1 MYGAAAVCLIRPA
14 CVTWVWN
21 ALPVRHE
28 IQFGVLGPLQVS
40 VGSTPIQ
47 VGTPKQR
54 AVLAM
59 LIANANRAVSAADLI
74 TAIWAD
80 KPPAAARIS
89 VSAYVS
95 NLRRIITQS
104 GVDAHAVVSTAPNGY
119 RLEITTEQSDLARF
133 AAEQQAGN
141 NAVAAGH
148 FESAST
154 HLTAALRQWRGP
166 VLDDLRDFAFTDVLR
181 SELAEDKILAHTA
194 RAQAEIA
201 CGRAHTIVRE
211 LETLVGEHPYREP
224 LWAQLIT
231 AYYLT
236 DRQSDALDTYHR
248 LKTAL
253 SDDLGIDPAPALRT
267 LYEQILRQEPLDV
280 QRNAQA
286 AAQTIIAFEPD
297 ATTLISRV
305 TAVLRDVRDHVHRLK
320 GSATRIGRHPDNDLV
335 VPDDKVSRHHAVI
348 NNADTTHIITD
359 LGSANGVHVNGERIR
374 ATAELHDGDTIRIG
388 GQLFVFETY
397 PPATT
402 DAGDRV

>member
-1 MYGAAAVCLIRPA
+1 MGRQTPMAPGPQRAGTERD
-14 CVTWVWN
+14 
-21 ALPVRHE
+21 
-28 IQFGVLGPLQVS
+28 IQFGVLGPLQVN
-40 VGSTPIQ
+40 VGSAPIQ

-59 LIANANRAVSAADLI
+59 LVANANRAVSAADLI
-74 TAIWAD
+74 TAIWD
-80 KPPAAARIS
+80 GEPPAAARIS

-95 NLRRIITQS
+95 NLRRLITEA
-104 GVDAHAVVSTAPNGY
+104 GVDAHAVVATAPNGY

-133 AAEQQAGN
+133 ATEQQAGI
-141 NAVAAGH
+141 NAVAAGR
-148 FESAST
+148 FEAAST
-154 HLTAALRQWRGP
+154 HLTTALAQWRGP

-181 SELAEDKILAHTA
+181 NELAEDKVLAQTA
-194 RAQAEIA
+194 RAHAEIA

-211 LETLVGEHPYREP
+211 LESLVGEHPYREP
-224 LWAQLIT
+224 LWAQLMT

-248 LKTAL
+248 LKTTL

-286 AAQTIIAFEPD
+286 AAQTVVAFEPGV
-297 ATTLISRV
+297 TTLISPV
-305 TAVLRDVRDHVHRLK
+305 TAALRDVHDHLHRLR
-320 GSATRIGRHPDNDLV
+320 GSATRIGRSPDNDLV
-335 VPDDKVSRHHAVI
+335 LADDKVSRHHAVI

-374 ATAELHDGDTIRIG
+374 ATAELHDGDTLRIG
-388 GQLFVFETY
+388 SQVFVFQTSL
-397 PPATT
+397 PTT
-402 DAGDRV
+402 SQDGDRD

>member
-1 MYGAAAVCLIRPA
+1 MGGHTPLPPARRHAEAEPEIR
-14 CVTWVWN
+14 
-21 ALPVRHE
+21 
-28 IQFGVLGPLQVS
+28 FGVLGPLQVTI
-40 VGSTPIQ
+40 GSTPIH

-59 LIANANRAVSAADLI
+59 LITNADRAVSAADLI
-74 TAIWAD
+74 AAIWEGE
-80 KPPAAARIS
+80 PPAAARIS

-95 NLRRIITQS
+95 NLRRIITEA
-104 GVDAHAVVSTAPNGY
+104 GVDAHALVSTAPHGY
-119 RLEITTEQSDLARF
+119 RLDITAAQSDLALF
-133 AAEQQAGN
+133 ATEQQAGIS
-141 NAVAAGH
+141 AVAAGR
-148 FESAST
+148 FEAAST
-154 HLTAALRQWRGP
+154 HLTAALSQWRGP
-166 VLDDLRDFAFTDVLR
+166 VLDDLRDFAFAEALR
-181 SELAEDKILAHTA
+181 NELTEDKILAQTA

-253 SDDLGIDPAPALRT
+253 SDDLGIDPAPAVRA

-297 ATTLISRV
+297 VTALTSGV
-305 TAVLRDVRDHVHRLK
+305 TAVLRDGHDHLHRLK
-320 GSATRIGRHPDNDLV
+320 GSATRIGRSPDNDLV

-359 LGSANGVHVNGERIR
+359 LGSANGVYVNGERVR
-374 ATAELHDGDTIRIG
+374 ATAELHDGDAIRIG
-388 GQLFVFETY
+388 SQVFIFQSY
-397 PPATT
+397 PPAATRA
-402 DAGDRV
+402 DNRD

>member
-1 MYGAAAVCLIRPA
+1 MGGPTPLAPTPREARAEPEIR
-14 CVTWVWN
+14 
-21 ALPVRHE
+21 
-28 IQFGVLGPLQVS
+28 FGVLGPLQLII
-40 VGSTPIQ
+40 GSTPIQ

-59 LIANANRAVSAADLI
+59 LITNANRAVSAADLI
-74 TAIWAD
+74 TAIWED
-80 KPPAAARIS
+80 EPPAAARIS

-95 NLRRIITQS
+95 NLRRIITEA
-104 GVDAHAVVSTAPNGY
+104 GVDAHALVSTAPHGY
-119 RLEITTEQSDLARF
+119 RLDITAAQSDLARF
-133 AAEQQAGN
+133 AAEQQAGLS
-141 NAVAAGH
+141 AVAAGR

-154 HLTAALRQWRGP
+154 HLTAALSQWRGP
-166 VLDDLRDFAFTDVLR
+166 VLDDLRGFAFADSLR
-181 SELAEDKILAHTA
+181 GELTEDKLLAHTA

-224 LWAQLIT
+224 LWAQLIA

-267 LYEQILRQEPLDV
+267 LYEQVLRQEPLDV

-297 ATTLISRV
+297 VTALTSGV
-305 TAVLRDVRDHVHRLK
+305 TAVLRDGHDHVHRLK
-320 GSATRIGRHPDNDLV
+320 GSATRIGRSPDNDLV
-335 VPDDKVSRHHAVI
+335 VPDDKASRHHAVI

-388 GQLFVFETY
+388 SQVFIFQTY
-397 PPATT
+397 PPATGAA
-402 DAGDRV
+402 DNRD

>member
-1 MYGAAAVCLIRPA
+1 MGGNAPSPPASRRGGAEP
-14 CVTWVWN
+14 
-21 ALPVRHE
+21 E
-28 IQFGVLGPLQVS
+28 IQFGVLGPLQVTI
-40 VGSTPIQ
+40 GSTPIQ

-59 LIANANRAVSAADLI
+59 LITNANRAVSAADMI
-74 TAIWAD
+74 TAIWED
-80 KPPAAARIS
+80 EPPAAARIS

-95 NLRRIITQS
+95 NLRRIITEA
-104 GVDAHAVVSTAPNGY
+104 GVDARALVSTAPHGY
-119 RLEITTEQSDLARF
+119 RLEITPVQSDLARF
-133 AAEQQAGN
+133 ATEQQAGIS
-141 NAVAAGH
+141 AVAAGR

-154 HLTAALRQWRGP
+154 HLTAALGHWRGP
-166 VLDDLRDFAFTDVLR
+166 VLDDLREFAFADTLR
-181 SELAEDKILAHTA
+181 NELTEDKILAHTA

-201 CGRAHTIVRE
+201 CGRAHTVVRE

-236 DRQSDALDTYHR
+236 DRQSDALATYHR

-267 LYEQILRQEPLDV
+267 LYEQVLRQEPLDI

-297 ATTLISRV
+297 VTTLSSDV
-305 TAVLRDVRDHVHRLK
+305 TAVLRDGHDHVHRLK

-335 VPDDKVSRHHAVI
+335 VSDDKVSRHHAVI

-359 LGSANGVHVNGERIR
+359 LGSANGVHVNGERVR

-388 GQLFVFETY
+388 SQVFIFQTY
-397 PPATT
+397 PPAK
-402 DAGDRV
+402 APGDSRGN

>member
-1 MYGAAAVCLIRPA
+1 MRGDSPMAPVPERAGA
-14 CVTWVWN
+14 
-21 ALPVRHE
+21 E
-28 IQFGVLGPLQVS
+28 GDIQFGVLGPLQVS
-40 VGSTPIQ
+40 IGSTPIQ

-59 LIANANRAVSAADLI
+59 LVMNANRAVSAADLI
-74 TAIWAD
+74 AAIWED
-80 KPPAAARIS
+80 EPPAAARIS
-89 VSAYVS
+89 LSAYVS
-95 NLRRIITQS
+95 NLRRIIGQT
-104 GVDAHAVVSTAPNGY
+104 GIDAHAVVCTAPHGY
-119 RLEITTEQSDLARF
+119 RLEITTAQSDLARF
-133 AAEQQAGN
+133 AAEQQAGI
-141 NAVAAGH
+141 NAVAAGR

-154 HLTAALRQWRGP
+154 HLTTALSQWRGP

-181 SELAEDKILAHTA
+181 SSLAEDRILAQTA

-211 LETLVGEHPYREP
+211 LESLVAEHPYREP

-267 LYEQILRQEPLDV
+267 LYEQVLRQEPLDV
-280 QRNAQA
+280 QRNARA

-297 ATTLISRV
+297 VATLIRPV
-305 TAVLRDVRDHVHRLK
+305 TAALRDANDHLHRLN
-320 GSATRIGRHPDNDLV
+320 GSATRIGRHLDNDLV
-335 VPDDKVSRHHAVI
+335 VSDDKVSRHHAVI
-348 NNADTTHIITD
+348 NNADTSHIITD

-388 GQLFVFETY
+388 GQVFVFQTY

-402 DAGDRV
+402 QDGDRD